1 MKILSEF
8 ELKGPFKIIKKT
20 KEVRE
25 VKNPDILSVTLFT
38 KYNNKTIKIR
48 DNKLKI
54 KVNGNGYE
62 CVIYIYHLF
71 DDINFSGRWYNQ
83 NFPIKLLYNIQKNK
97 NKLIV
102 KFSKNWEDFN
112 TKKLTSATITITLSD
127 KAIDKIIK
135 ELQKCE

>member
-38 KYNNKTIKIR
+38 KLNNKTIKIR
-48 DNKLKI
+48 ENKLKI
-54 KVNGNGYE
+54 KVNENGNE

-127 KAIDKIIK
+127 KAIDKIIR